1 MSNSVKPG
9 LLSAFKVLLRPL
21 VRILLRH
28 GISFAEFAEVLKS
41 VYVEIAVTEFR
52 VQGKRGTKSRIAVI
66 TGLTRK
72 EVSRVIELAGTE
84 SDGGRSNLNRVARVL
99 AGWHTDPDFIGPY
112 GMPLEIRYEESEITD
127 INFSILVRRYS
138 GDMSPRSML
147 DELMRVGA
155 VIETEPGWLKVLR
168 RVYEPQTLAQD
179 NFERVG
185 EVVKNFIDT
194 VDVNLQKV
202 ELGAGRFERVVYS
215 PVGIRNADM
224 PKFNSY
230 VKERCQGLLEEIDNW
245 IAQLDE
251 PGKSDEGKVTH
262 TGIGIY
268 HYIERRDDEG
278 TLKQKLM
285 AEGLLKIQAGKKWES
300 EE

>member
-28 GISFAEFAEVLKS
+28 GVSFAEFADILKA
-41 VYVEIAVTEFR
+41 VYVEIAVTEFK
-52 VQGKRGTKSRIAVI
+52 VDGKRGTKSRIAVI

-72 EVSRVIELAGTE
+72 EVSRVVEVAGAE
-84 SDGGRSNLNRVARVL
+84 NQGAKSNLNRVARVL

-112 GMPLEIRYEESEITD
+112 GMPLEIRYEDGGLSTVT
-127 INFSILVRRYS
+127 FSTLVRRYS

-155 VIETEPGWLKVLR
+155 VVETEPSWLKVLR

-185 EVVKNFIDT
+185 EVVKNFVDT
-194 VDVNLQKV
+194 VDFNLQK
-202 ELGAGRFERVVYS
+202 EKLGAGRFERIVYS
-215 PVGIRNADM
+215 PEGIRNEDM
-224 PKFNSY
+224 PRFDRY
-230 VKERCQGLLEEIDNW
+230 IKERCQALLEEIDNW
-245 IAQLDE
+245 IAQLE
-251 PGKSDEGKVTH
+251 VPEKGNKNVTH

-268 HYIERRDDEG
+268 HYIEPRDDKRTFKE
-278 TLKQKLM
+278 KLA
-285 AEGLLKIQAGKKWES
+285 AEGLLKE
-300 EE
+300 

>member
-28 GISFAEFAEVLKS
+28 GISFAEFADILKA
-41 VYVEIAVTEFR
+41 VYVEIAVTEFK
-52 VQGKRGTKSRIAVI
+52 VDGKRGTKSRIAVI

-72 EVSRVIELAGTE
+72 EVSRVVEVAGAE
-84 SDGGRSNLNRVARVL
+84 NQGAKSNLNRVARVL

-112 GMPLEIRYEESEITD
+112 GMPLEIRYEDGGLSTVT
-127 INFSILVRRYS
+127 FSTLVRRYS

-155 VIETEPGWLKVLR
+155 VVETEPSWLKVLR

-185 EVVKNFIDT
+185 EVVKNFVDT
-194 VDVNLQKV
+194 VDFNLQK
-202 ELGAGRFERVVYS
+202 EKLGAGRFERIVYS
-215 PVGIRNADM
+215 PEGIRNEDM
-224 PKFNSY
+224 PRFDRY
-230 VKERCQGLLEEIDNW
+230 IKERCQALLEEIDNW
-245 IAQLDE
+245 IAQLE
-251 PGKSDEGKVTH
+251 VPEKGNRNVTH

-268 HYIERRDDEG
+268 HYIEPRDDKRTFKE
-278 TLKQKLM
+278 KLA
-285 AEGLLKIQAGKKWES
+285 AEGLLKE
-300 EE
+300 

>member
-9 LLSAFKVLLRPL
+9 LLSAFRVLLRPL

-28 GISFAEFAEVLKS
+28 GISFAEFAEIVKA
-41 VYVEIAVTEFR
+41 VYVEIAVTEFK
-52 VQGKRGTKSRIAVI
+52 VDGKRGTKSRIAVI

-72 EVSRVIELAGTE
+72 EVSRVIELAGAE
-84 SDGGRSNLNRVARVL
+84 NQGSKSNLNRVARVL

-112 GMPLEIRYEESEITD
+112 GMPLEVRYEDAANSAVT
-127 INFSILVRRYS
+127 FSTLVRRYS

-155 VIETEPGWLKVLR
+155 VVETEPGWLKVLR

-185 EVVKNFIDT
+185 EVVKNFVDT
-194 VDVNLQKV
+194 VDFNLQK
-202 ELGAGRFERVVYS
+202 EALGTGRFERIVYS
-215 PVGIRNADM
+215 PEGIRNEDM
-224 PKFNSY
+224 AKFNRY
-230 VKERCQGLLEEIDNW
+230 IKERCQALLEEIDNW
-245 IAQLDE
+245 IAQLDV
-251 PGKSDEGKVTH
+251 PDSPNAQNVTH

-268 HYIERRDDEG
+268 HYIERRDE
-278 TLKQKLM
+278 KLTFKEKLA
-285 AEGLLKIQAGKKWES
+285 AEGLLKE
-300 EE
+300 

>member
-1 MSNSVKPG
+1 MSNSIKPG

-28 GISFAEFAEVLKS
+28 GISFAEFADVLKS
-41 VYVEIAVTEFR
+41 VYVEIAVTEFK

-72 EVSRVIELAGTE
+72 EVSRVIELAGSE
-84 SDGGRSNLNRVARVL
+84 SDGSRSNLNRVARVL

-112 GMPLEIRYEESEITD
+112 GMPLEIRYDDSEISD
-127 INFSILVRRYS
+127 ISFSILVRRYS

-155 VIETEPGWLKVLR
+155 VVENEPGWLKVLR

-194 VDVNLQKV
+194 VDFNLQK
-202 ELGAGRFERVVYS
+202 EKLGTGRFERVVYS
-215 PVGIRNADM
+215 PAGIRNADI
-224 PKFNSY
+224 PKFDAY
-230 VKERCQGLLEEIDNW
+230 VKERCQSLLEEIDNW
-245 IAQLDE
+245 TAQLNE
-251 PGKSDEGKVTH
+251 PGKSDEGKITY

-268 HYIERRDDEG
+268 QYIERRDDRG
-278 TLKQKLM
+278 TLKEKLT
-285 AEGLLKIQAGKKWES
+285 AEGLLRSKES
-300 EE
+300 

>member
-1 MSNSVKPG
+1 MSNSVKTG
-9 LLSAFKVLLRPL
+9 LLAAFKTLLRPL

-28 GISFAEFAEVLKS
+28 GISFAEFAEIVKA
-41 VYVEIAVTEFR
+41 VYVEIAVTDFK
-52 VQGKRGTKSRIAVI
+52 VAGKRGTKSRIAVI

-72 EVSRVIELAGTE
+72 EVSRVVENARKDSGE
-84 SDGGRSNLNRVARVL
+84 SKSNLNRVARVL

-112 GMPLEIRYEESEITD
+112 GMPLEIRYEEGGISAV
-127 INFSILVRRYS
+127 NFSTLVRRYS

-155 VIETEPGWLKVLR
+155 VVETEPGWLKVLR

-194 VDVNLQKV
+194 VDFNLQKK
-202 ELGAGRFERVVYS
+202 EAGKGRFERIVYS
-215 PVGIRNADM
+215 PEGIRDEDF
-224 PKFNSY
+224 PKFKNY
-230 VKERCQGLLEEIDNW
+230 VNERCQALLEEIDNW
-245 IAQLDE
+245 IARLDL
-251 PGKSDEGKVTH
+251 PDDSKSQERAASKNVTH

-268 HYIERRDDEG
+268 HYIERRDDKD
-278 TLKQKLM
+278 TFKSKLES
-285 AEGLLKIQAGKKWES
+285 EGLLKD
-300 EE
+300 

>member
-28 GISFAEFAEVLKS
+28 GVSFAEFADILKA
-41 VYVEIAVTEFR
+41 VYVEIAVTEFK
-52 VQGKRGTKSRIAVI
+52 VDGKRGTKSRIAVI

-72 EVSRVIELAGTE
+72 EVSRVVEVAGAE
-84 SDGGRSNLNRVARVL
+84 NQGAKSNLNRVARVL

-112 GMPLEIRYEESEITD
+112 GMPLEIRYEDGGLSTVT
-127 INFSILVRRYS
+127 FSTLVRRYS

-155 VIETEPGWLKVLR
+155 VVETEPSWLKVLR

-185 EVVKNFIDT
+185 EVVKNFVDT
-194 VDVNLQKV
+194 VDFNLQK
-202 ELGAGRFERVVYS
+202 EKLGAGRFERIVYS
-215 PVGIRNADM
+215 PEGIRNEDM
-224 PKFNSY
+224 PRFDRY
-230 VKERCQGLLEEIDNW
+230 IKERCQALLEEIDNW
-245 IAQLDE
+245 IAQLE
-251 PGKSDEGKVTH
+251 VPEKGNKNVTH

-268 HYIERRDDEG
+268 HYIEPLDDKRTFKE
-278 TLKQKLM
+278 KLA
-285 AEGLLKIQAGKKWES
+285 AEGLLKE
-300 EE
+300 

>member
-9 LLSAFKVLLRPL
+9 LLAAFKVLLRPL

-28 GISFAEFAEVLKS
+28 GVSFAEFADIVKA
-41 VYVEIAVTEFR
+41 VYVEIAVTEFK
-52 VQGKRGTKSRIAVI
+52 VDGKRGTKSRIAVI

-72 EVSRVIELAGTE
+72 EVSRVIEIAGAE
-84 SDGGRSNLNRVARVL
+84 NQGGRSNLNRVARVL

-112 GMPLEIRYEESEITD
+112 GMPLEVRYEDGGLSAVT
-127 INFSILVRRYS
+127 FSTLVRRYS

-155 VIETEPGWLKVLR
+155 VVETEPGWLKVLR

-185 EVVKNFIDT
+185 EVVKNFVDT
-194 VDVNLQKV
+194 VDFNLQK
-202 ELGAGRFERVVYS
+202 ERLGAGRFERIVYS
-215 PVGIRNADM
+215 PEGIKNQDM
-224 PKFNSY
+224 PRFGRY
-230 VKERCQGLLEEIDNW
+230 VKERCQSLLEEIDNW
-245 IAQLDE
+245 IAQLEVPDK
-251 PGKSDEGKVTH
+251 GDKDVTH

-268 HYIERRDDEG
+268 HYIEPRDDKRTFKE
-278 TLKQKLM
+278 KLA
-285 AEGLLKIQAGKKWES
+285 AEGLLKE
-300 EE
+300 